1 MLMFGF
7 ICPDHEFK
15 AKLTLFMYQQNEST
29 FTFKEDV
36 FGFTEFIKLAEWKDP
51 IALFS
56 LPN

>member
-56 LPN
+56 